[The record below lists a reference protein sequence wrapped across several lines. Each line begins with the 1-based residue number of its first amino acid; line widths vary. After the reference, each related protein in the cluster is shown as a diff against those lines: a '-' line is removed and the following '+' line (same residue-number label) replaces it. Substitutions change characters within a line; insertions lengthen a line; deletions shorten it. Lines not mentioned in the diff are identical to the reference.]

1 MNWQSLV
8 IGAAAFVLIGVFHP
22 LVIWGEYYFSKK
34 IWPVFLAAGLAL
46 LAGAL
51 FCKGEILSPLLS
63 IAGFCSLWS
72 IKELFEQEKRVQKG
86 WFAQNPNRK

>member
-22 LVIWGEYYFSKK
+22 LVIWGEYYFSKR

-51 FCKGEILSPLLS
+51 FCQGKIFSPLLS

-86 WFAQNPNRK
+86 WFAKNPNRK

>member
-46 LAGAL
+46 LAGSL

-63 IAGFCSLWS
+63 IAGFCALWS

-86 WFAQNPNRK
+86 WFAQNPNRE

>member
-34 IWPVFLAAGLAL
+34 IWPVFLAVGLTL

-51 FCKGEILSPLLS
+51 FCKGKIRSPLFS

-86 WFAQNPNRK
+86 WFAKNPKRK

>member
-1 MNWQSLV
+1 MAEFGYRGGGLCVNWRVSS
-8 IGAAAFVLIGVFHP
+8 

-34 IWPVFLAAGLAL
+34 IWPVFLAVGLTL

-51 FCKGEILSPLLS
+51 FCKGKILSPLLS

-86 WFAQNPNRK
+86 WFAKNPNRK

>member
-34 IWPVFLAAGLAL
+34 IWPVFLVVGLAL

-51 FCKGEILSPLLS
+51 FCKGEILSPPLS

>member
-22 LVIWGEYYFSKK
+22 LVIWGEYYFSKR
-34 IWPVFLAAGLAL
+34 IWPVFLVAGLAL
-46 LAGAL
+46 LVAAIFTKGA
-51 FCKGEILSPLLS
+51 ILSPLLS
-63 IAGFCSLWS
+63 IAGFCALWS

-86 WFAQNPNRK
+86 WFAKNPKRK